1 MNEMKESK
9 EVSWERLFACE
20 IAKPKIEWNFAKK
33 CTCGNRNC
41 KRAKHIRC
49 VCGCH
54 GIAHGIEQR
63 KGMSPLDEPLG
74 LDGLTVTK
82 EAPAPL
88 GDLALDLE
96 FSGRLESP

>member
-1 MNEMKESK
+1 
-9 EVSWERLFACE
+9 
-20 IAKPKIEWNFAKK
+20 
-33 CTCGNRNC
+33 
-41 KRAKHIRC
+41 
-49 VCGCH
+49 
-54 GIAHGIEQR
+54 
-63 KGMSPLDEPLG
+63 MSPLDEPLG